1 LEGQVLIDRVV
12 APYFETN
19 CWILASKVGQE
30 CIIVDPGM
38 AQPNLVKEIVTKV
51 SEHNLKPVAVLI
63 THGHL
68 DHFFSVLPLTTQIPM
83 RTFITATDRFLLTD
97 PMGALDRNGISQQFL
112 NAFGA
117 ERMKEPDEIVELED
131 FATFEIA
138 SMKITSIFAPGHTR
152 GSVIFTVN
160 EEQLI
165 SGDVLFA
172 GSIGRTDLPTGS
184 ASQMKNTLRDR
195 ILTLPD
201 DLNVLPGHGGQTR
214 IGTERVRNPYLQ
226 SDFLDQNGR

>member
-1 LEGQVLIDRVV
+1 MLIDRVI

-19 CWILASKVGQE
+19 CWILAVGTGSE

-38 AQPNLVKEIVTKV
+38 AKPNLVNEIEQKV
-51 SEHNLKPVAVLI
+51 SELKLKPVAVFI

-68 DHFFSVLPLTTQIPM
+68 DHTFSVLPLTKQVPM
-83 RTFITATDRFLLTD
+83 RTFVTGDDRFLLTD
-97 PMGALDRNGISQQFL
+97 PMGALDRGGVSEQFL
-112 NAFGA
+112 KAFGI
-117 ERMKEPDEIVELED
+117 EKFKEPDEIVELED
-131 FATFEIA
+131 FSTFEVA
-138 SMKITSIFAPGHTR
+138 GMKITSIFAPGHTK
-152 GSVIFTVN
+152 GSVIFTVDDK
-160 EEQLI
+160 QLI

-184 ASQMKNTLRDR
+184 ASQMRKTLRDR

-201 DLNVLPGHGGQTR
+201 SLNVLPGHGGQTT

-226 SDFLDQNGR
+226 DDFLDQNGR

>member
-1 LEGQVLIDRVV
+1 VLIDRVI

-19 CWILASKVGQE
+19 CWILAPGSGQE

-38 AQPNLVKEIVTKV
+38 ARPNLVNEIEQKV
-51 SEHNLKPVAVLI
+51 SDLKLKPVAVFI

-68 DHFFSVLPLTTQIPM
+68 DHTFSVLPLTKQIPM
-83 RTFITATDRFLLTD
+83 RTFVTGADRFLLTD
-97 PMGALDRNGISQQFL
+97 PMGALDRGGVSEQFL
-112 NAFGA
+112 SAFGA
-117 ERMKEPDEIVELED
+117 EKFKEPDEIVELED
-131 FATFEIA
+131 FSTFEVA
-138 SMKITSIFAPGHTR
+138 GMQITSIFAPGHTK
-152 GSVIFTVN
+152 GSVIFTVDN
-160 EEQLI
+160 QQLI

-184 ASQMKNTLRDR
+184 ATQMRKTLRDR

-201 DLNVLPGHGGQTR
+201 GLNVLPGHGGQTT

-226 SDFLDQNGR
+226 DDFLDQNGR